1 MPQAAVLARELDGK
15 LKSLI
20 ASSSKNDLKSAVA
33 LAEKTA
39 SASSKQFWDTIRAKG
54 GIRPLEGMSDEE
66 VGNLFITYKNVLE
79 SPSVQNISEGKL
91 ERHLYKFIGDIR
103 HHDKDGFA
111 KEKGFPLFFE
121 ERCKTLDN
129 LASFTLSTQVQSTFA
144 DPLLTIELC
153 KLSFDFFP
161 NIIVII

>member
-1 MPQAAVLARELDGK
+1 MPQAAVVARELDGK

-20 ASSSKNDLKSAVA
+20 VSSSKNDLKSAVA
-33 LAEKTA
+33 LAEKIA
-39 SASSKQFWDTIRAKG
+39 SASDTQYWDTIRAKG
-54 GIRPLEGMSDEE
+54 GIRPLEGMSEEE

-103 HHDKDGFA
+103 NHDKGGYAKREGFS
-111 KEKGFPLFFE
+111 LFFE
-121 ERCKTLDN
+121 ERCKTLDG